1 MEPVS
6 QLLSPH
12 GIREPFRRILVAV
25 DPAGASQNAV
35 AYTTRLCT
43 HETQVLVLGFFEDP
57 AAFLTPHSRTPA
69 DMRQAFNELQEDELL
84 ALERAKVA
92 LQRSGASVHHRLLGR
107 ALGNRD
113 ISAGIGRVSN
123 EWNADLVVV
132 GAEPADGR
140 FATLTTRV
148 SGVLAEHTHRAIL
161 VIPERAIES
170 SLHLPCRILFAVDGS
185 DASMNA
191 VRTGMRFAPAHAQ
204 LLAVYVEGRGVDLS
218 DLKESSRSPSSGM
231 SRGERALDSATALM
245 SAQASNATIERRLS
259 HTGMTEDVAA
269 AIVRE
274 TREWEADL
282 VVIGAQDREG
292 LSSWFN
298 GHENERVARAIDRP
312 LLVVNGAG

>member
-12 GIREPFRRILVAV
+12 GIPKPFRRILVAV

-57 AAFLTPHSRTPA
+57 AAYLKPHSRTPA
-69 DMRQAFNELQEDELL
+69 DMHQAFNELREDELL
-84 ALERAKVA
+84 AMERAKVA
-92 LQRSGASVHHRLLGR
+92 LQRSGASVHPRLLGR

-113 ISAGIGRVSN
+113 ISAGIARVAN

-132 GAEPADGR
+132 GAEPADGL

-170 SLHLPCRILFAVDGS
+170 SLHLPRRILFAVDGS
-185 DASMNA
+185 DASLSA
-191 VRTGMRFAPAHAQ
+191 VRTGMQLAPAHAQ
-204 LLAVYVEGRGVDLS
+204 LLAVYVKDQGVDMS
-218 DLKESSRSPSSGM
+218 DPKEFLRSPSSGM
-231 SRGERALDSATALM
+231 SRGELALESATTLM
-245 SAQASNATIERRLS
+245 SEQAPNATIERRLS
-259 HTGMTEDVAA
+259 HAGMTEDVAA

-298 GHENERVARAIDRP
+298 GHENERVARVIDRP
-312 LLVVNGAG
+312 LLIVNGAG